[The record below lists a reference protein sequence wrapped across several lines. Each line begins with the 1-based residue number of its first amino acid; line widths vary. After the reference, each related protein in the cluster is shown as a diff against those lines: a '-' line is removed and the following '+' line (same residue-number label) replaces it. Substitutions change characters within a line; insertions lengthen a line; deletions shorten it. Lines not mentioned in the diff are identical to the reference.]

1 MRKSELDPIE
11 YQEFY
16 ATYLNAIDDVDLIG
30 ELQHGKVW
38 LVNFLENLEVSKLSY
53 SYGKGKW
60 TVGEVIM
67 HIIDTERV
75 FQYRAFRFS
84 KNDKNALPGFDQDEY
99 MLETD
104 VTNRSKESILQEYL
118 SVREA
123 SLTLYKNLQSKQL
136 QYIGT
141 ASNINWSVAGIGF
154 VICGHQKHHCKIL
167 EERYF

>member
-1 MRKSELDPIE
+1 MQKSDLSPTE

-16 ATYLNAIDDVDLIG
+16 ATYLNAISDVDLIG
-30 ELQHGKVW
+30 ELQSGKNWMVKY
-38 LVNFLENLEVSKLSY
+38 LKNLEDSKLSY

-60 TVGEVIM
+60 TIAEVIM

-84 KNDKNALPGFDQDEY
+84 KNDKSALPGFDQDEY
-99 MLETD
+99 ILHTD
-104 VTNRSKESILQEYL
+104 VTSRSKESILQEYL

-123 SLTLYKNLQSKQL
+123 SITLYQNLKNKQL
-136 QYIGT
+136 QYTGI
-141 ASNINWSVAGIGF
+141 ASSINWSVAGIGF
-154 VICGHQKHHCKIL
+154 VISGHQKHHCSIL